1 MAALPTQR
9 GYDEQSVTQLAVF
22 LSNRV
27 GELREVLRKLHA
39 AQVVVHAL
47 SIDESVDYAVLR
59 VVADKV
65 EASKQAL
72 RAAGFAVS
80 ESTLLAVELPDEST
94 GMLTVC
100 QSLISA
106 EINIHYAYPMFTRPH
121 GRGVVVMHVD
131 SFQTAAEVLKKS
143 GMTLL
148 DERDLVVA

>member
-1 MAALPTQR
+1 MALPTER
-9 GYDEQSVTQLAVF
+9 TYDEQSVTQLAVF

-39 AQVVVHAL
+39 AHVVVHAL

-59 VVADKV
+59 VVVDKV

-72 RAAGFAVS
+72 KGAGFAVS
-80 ESTLLAVELPDEST
+80 ESTLLAVELPDDHV
-94 GMLTVC
+94 GLLAIC
-100 QSLISA
+100 QALISA

-121 GRGVVVMHVD
+121 GKGVVVMHVD
-131 SFQTAAEVLKKS
+131 GFSTASEILKKS

-148 DERDLVVA
+148 DERDLAVA

>member
-1 MAALPTQR
+1 MGLPTER
-9 GYDEQSVTQLAVF
+9 TYDEQSVTQLAVF

-27 GELREVLRKLHA
+27 GELREVLRKLGN

-59 VVADKV
+59 LIVDKI

-72 RAAGFAVS
+72 KGAGFAVS
-80 ESTLLAVELPDEST
+80 ESTLLAVELPE
-94 GMLTVC
+94 GHAGLLAIC
-100 QSLISA
+100 QALISA

-131 SFQTAAEVLKKS
+131 GLQTAADVLKKA

-148 DERDLVVA
+148 DERDLVIA

>member
-1 MAALPTQR
+1 MAMPTER
-9 GYDEQSVTQLAVF
+9 SYDEQSVTQLAVF

-59 VVADKV
+59 LVVDKI
-65 EASKQAL
+65 ETSKQAL
-72 RAAGFAVS
+72 KAAGFPVT
-80 ESTLLAVELPDEST
+80 ESTLLAIELLDEQNGLLSI
-94 GMLTVC
+94 C
-100 QSLISA
+100 QALISG

-121 GRGVVVMHVD
+121 GKGVVVMHVD
-131 SFQTAAEVLKKS
+131 SLQTAAEILKRS
-143 GMTLL
+143 GMSLL

>member
-1 MAALPTQR
+1 MDRRLQPASTGVVRDSTARIRGLSLLPMALPTER

-59 VVADKV
+59 VIVDKV
-65 EASKQAL
+65 EACKQAL

-80 ESTLLAVELPDEST
+80 ESTLMAVELPD
-94 GMLTVC
+94 
-100 QSLISA
+100 
-106 EINIHYAYPMFTRPH
+106 
-121 GRGVVVMHVD
+121 D
-131 SFQTAAEVLKKS
+131 
-143 GMTLL
+143 
-148 DERDLVVA
+148 

>member
-1 MAALPTQR
+1 MGMPTQR

-27 GELREVLRKLHA
+27 GELREVLRKLTNAH
-39 AQVVVHAL
+39 VVVHAL

-59 VVADKV
+59 LIVDKV

-72 RAAGFAVS
+72 KAAGFAVS
-80 ESTLLAVELPDEST
+80 ESTLMAVELLDDQT
-94 GMLTVC
+94 GLLSIC

-121 GRGVVVMHVD
+121 GKGVVVMHVD
-131 SFQTAAEVLKKS
+131 SFQTAADVLKKS

>member
-1 MAALPTQR
+1 MALPTDR

-22 LSNRV
+22 LANRI
-27 GELREVLRKLHA
+27 GELREVLRKLGA

-59 VVADKV
+59 VVVDKV

-72 RAAGFAVS
+72 RGAGFAVS
-80 ESTLLAVELPDEST
+80 ESTLLAVELLDDQT
-94 GMLTVC
+94 GLLSIC

-121 GRGVVVMHVD
+121 GKGVVVMHVD
-131 SFQTAAEVLKKS
+131 NFATAAEVLKKA

-148 DERDLVVA
+148 DERDLAIA

>member
-1 MAALPTQR
+1 MGLRTER
-9 GYDEQSVTQLAVF
+9 DYDEQSVTQIAVF

-27 GELREVLRKLHA
+27 GELREVLRKLGS

-59 VVADKV
+59 LVVDKV

-72 RAAGFAVS
+72 KGAGFAVS
-80 ESTLLAVELPDEST
+80 ESTLLAVELLDDQT
-94 GMLTVC
+94 GLLTIC
-100 QSLISA
+100 QALISA

-121 GRGVVVMHVD
+121 GKGVVVMHVD
-131 SFQTAAEVLKKS
+131 SFPTAAEILKKA

-148 DERDLVVA
+148 DERDLAVA